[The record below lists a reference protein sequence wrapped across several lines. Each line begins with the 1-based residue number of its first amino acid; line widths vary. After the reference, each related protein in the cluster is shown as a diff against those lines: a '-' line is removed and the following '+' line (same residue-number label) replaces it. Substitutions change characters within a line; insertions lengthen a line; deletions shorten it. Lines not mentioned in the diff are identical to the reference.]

1 MALFLRGAVRLEAE
15 RPSVS
20 ERSQASK
27 TSLYTLR
34 PSDVCSVMYVET
46 RQSLGSGIGG
56 CGPVTTGSALSAA
69 AQSPDCFVGPVSAAR
84 KGLRCADLGA
94 GTLLLASGL
103 RPLFPSLP
111 RSFDAR
117 GSFCRAACARLPET
131 SRHRSGAIC
140 D

>member
-1 MALFLRGAVRLEAE
+1 
-15 RPSVS
+15 
-20 ERSQASK
+20 
-27 TSLYTLR
+27 
-34 PSDVCSVMYVET
+34 MYVET